1 MFDQRSES
9 RRRFL
14 KRLGWAAAGLVVADT
29 ALQLAYEERWVQV
42 TRPRLSIRDLPPAFE
57 GMTIGHITD
66 VHHGPYLGIERV
78 REIARLAQTLKP
90 DLWVITGDMVHREP
104 KYIEPVW
111 QAFASLEAPLG
122 VWCVMGNHDYW
133 EGIERSRAAAAHV
146 GIPELDNTARPL
158 RRSGQHLWLAGVGD
172 KWCDDQLLSRALEA
186 LPERAVALLLA
197 HNPEVASDMQDPRVK
212 LMLAGHSHG
221 GQVVLPL
228 YGPISVP
235 NDRRYTKGL
244 VRTEVSQ
251 VYISRGLGMATL
263 PFRLNCRPELP
274 VYELRGG

>member
-1 MFDQRSES
+1 MYDQRGES

-14 KRLGWAAAGLVVADT
+14 KRLGWVAVGLVGADVA
-29 ALQLAYEERWVQV
+29 AQLAWEERWVQLS
-42 TRPRLSIRDLPPAFE
+42 RPRLTIPGLPSAFE
-57 GMTIGHITD
+57 SMTIGHITD

-78 REIARLAQTLKP
+78 RQIVHLARSLKP

-104 KYIEPVW
+104 KFIEPVW
-111 QAFASLEAPLG
+111 EAFSALQAPLG
-122 VWCVMGNHDYW
+122 VWCVMGNHDHW
-133 EGIERSRAAAAHV
+133 EGIERSRAAAAQAH
-146 GIPELDNTARPL
+146 IPELDNTATPL
-158 RRSGQHLWLAGVGD
+158 RRDDQTLWLVGVGD
-172 KWCDDQLLSRALEA
+172 KWCDDQLLSRALGA
-186 LPERAVALLLA
+186 LPEGAVAVMIA
-197 HNPEVASDMQDPRVK
+197 HNPEVASDMHDPRVK

-228 YGPISVP
+228 FGPLAVP

-274 VYELRGG
+274 VYELRGA